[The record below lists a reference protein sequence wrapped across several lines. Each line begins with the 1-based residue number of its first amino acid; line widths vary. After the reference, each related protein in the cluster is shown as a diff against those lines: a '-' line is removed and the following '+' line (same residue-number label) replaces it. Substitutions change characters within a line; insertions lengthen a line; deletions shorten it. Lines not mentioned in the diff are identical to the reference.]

1 MPGTYEI
8 SCFGYAK
15 GVWKRLLLFR
25 HHRVTCTPEGLA
37 ECIHEHNPF
46 ARIPARGAKV
56 LPTRR
61 NSSLQWASLIRN
73 GIPAAAV
80 NSLGKAIRIIQSEL
94 VSEESTKLVRLARG
108 AKREEEACEDTN
120 ATLVRLKSSNAALS
134 GATPLPLLDTDIGAE
149 SMLDIIGR
157 IGHGVCV

>member
-1 MPGTYEI
+1 M
-8 SCFGYAK
+8 
-15 GVWKRLLLFR
+15 
-25 HHRVTCTPEGLA
+25 
-37 ECIHEHNPF
+37 
-46 ARIPARGAKV
+46 
-56 LPTRR
+56 
-61 NSSLQWASLIRN
+61 QWASLIRN

-134 GATPLPLLDTDIGAE
+134 GATSLPLLDTDIGAE